1 MRTKTNFGTLFVCFL
16 LGILLLQGCK
26 SSSVLTG
33 FEIGN
38 LYSAHMEYTLE
49 IASIYNIN
57 DSISTITVLI
67 PTAETDRNTKQGQKA
82 KRKLTIE
89 VISKE
94 RRPHLIDSATFL
106 ITDTSKVANFIS
118 QTWDFKAPTGK
129 DYYIKA
135 ACNLSDPTPDLI
147 TLQYLRKQ
155 SKTDA
160 GWFRFQTND
169 GQFLPVPLINY
180 SQPLRIITE
189 LPLNQNL
196 IVKVYSKS
204 FDIPLP
210 PFVEEYRARFDYI
223 PDSVFTIPM
232 ANGVSNFFNPQKK
245 GFYFFQSDTAALSG
259 ATLMVMD
266 PEFPKVSTHK
276 TMIETLRYVT
286 SNADYRSLMSN
297 GNPKMAIDSFWVSGA
312 GRVDIATQLIKKYYG
327 RVIQAN
333 ELFTSFAP
341 GWKTDRGMIF
351 IVMGKPTQVFRS
363 IDQEVWI
370 YGEYNDSRALRLY
383 FDFVNNPFTTN
394 DFVLNRHA
402 FYKTLWYQNVQM
414 WRR

>member
-1 MRTKTNFGTLFVCFL
+1 MRTKTSFETLFLYFL

-38 LYSAHMEYTLE
+38 LYSVHMEYTLE
-49 IASIYNIN
+49 TVSLYNIN

-67 PTAETDRNTKQGQKA
+67 PIGNTESNANQGQKA
-82 KRKLTIE
+82 KRKLTFE

-106 ITDTSKVANFIS
+106 ISDTSNVANFIS
-118 QTWDFKAPTGK
+118 QTWDFKAPIGK

-135 ACNLSDPTPDLI
+135 ACSFSGPTPDQI

-155 SKTDA
+155 TNTDA

-169 GQFLPVPLINY
+169 GQFLQAPLINY

-189 LPLNQNL
+189 LPLNQIL
-196 IVKVYSKS
+196 TVKVFSKS
-204 FDIPLP
+204 FDIPFP

-232 ANGVSNFFNPQKK
+232 VNGVSDYFIPQKK
-245 GFYFFQSDTAALSG
+245 GFYFFQCDTAALSG
-259 ATLMVMD
+259 ATLMLMD
-266 PEFPKVSTHK
+266 AEFPKVSTHK
-276 TMIETLRYVT
+276 TMIETLRYIT
-286 SNADYRSLMSN
+286 SNADYKTLMSSE
-297 GNPKMAIDSFWVSGA
+297 NPKMAIDSFWVSGA

-383 FDFVNNPFTTN
+383 FDFVNNPFTAN